1 MTLTLKK
8 IDDFQESSS
17 RSFLMS
23 TDNIQKMG
31 LLASVCY
38 FTAGTEGRFAE
49 IDEDMDSLSI
59 VEKY

>member
-1 MTLTLKK
+1 
-8 IDDFQESSS
+8 
-17 RSFLMS
+17 MS